1 MKYLLLSLL
10 ILFAFSPVRALA
22 KEATLNLI
30 NSIKSSPIFY
40 GLTAQRGSFEIDE
53 AFVETYK
60 SNIYMLSQ
68 QQDARLARNCR
79 QEQQGGETDYYERL
93 GLAEANKI
101 TDRHGDTVHS
111 NTPHT
116 RRAVDLEEADYSDLI
131 DKMDRVKLLINP
143 DDAYVKA
150 AVMGLNRY
158 KDDVWI
164 AAALGNARSGK
175 KGTVNVSL
183 SNSQK
188 VGATN
193 GTASSGL
200 NVFTLTIVLEKFDS
214 NDIDEDIPKYIAYS
228 GKQKQNLLNETE
240 VTSADYNTVRALVQ
254 GEIDTFMGFKF
265 IRSERLP
272 ITAASVTTFDAA
284 SGAYTGGSDTIA
296 AGARR
301 CIAWAEDGMIFA
313 TGLDMVVRVTEEST
327 KRFSTQVY
335 AAHQVGAVRMEE
347 EKVVEILCLEA

>member
-1 MKYLLLSLL
+1 MNFLNKL
-10 ILFAFSPVRALA
+10 IAFFA
-22 KEATLNLI
+22 TI
-30 NSIKSSPIFY
+30 
-40 GLTAQRGSFEIDE
+40 GQRGSFEIDE

-68 QQDARLARNCR
+68 QMDSRLAKNCR
-79 QEQQGGETDYYERL
+79 QETQGGETDYFERL

-116 RRAVDLEEADYSDLI
+116 RRACDYEEADYSDLI

-150 AVMGLNRY
+150 AVMGINRY
-158 KDDVWI
+158 KDDVFI
-164 AAALGNARSGK
+164 SAALGNARSGK
-175 KGTVNVSL
+175 KGATNVSL
-183 SNSQK
+183 PASQK
-188 VGATN
+188 IGATN

-214 NDIDEDIPKYIAYS
+214 NDVDEDIPKYLAYS

-240 VTSADYNTVRALVQ
+240 ITSADYNSVKALVQ
-254 GEIDTFMGFKF
+254 GQVDSFMGFKF

-272 ITAASVTTFDAA
+272 VTLAANTAFEATT
-284 SGAYTGGSDTIA
+284 GAFTGGSDTIA
-296 AGARR
+296 SGARR
-301 CIAWAEDGMIFA
+301 CIAWAEDGMIFS
-313 TGLDMVVRVTEEST
+313 TGVDLMVRVDELPT
-327 KRFSTQVY
+327 KRYSTQVY

-347 EKVVEILCLEA
+347 EKVVEIHCKE

>member
-1 MKYLLLSLL
+1 MKLLN
-10 ILFAFSPVRALA
+10 IVMALFARVSML
-22 KEATLNLI
+22 L
-30 NSIKSSPIFY
+30 
-40 GLTAQRGSFEIDE
+40 GQRGSFEIDE

-68 QQDARLARNCR
+68 QMDSRLARNCR
-79 QEQQGGETDYYERL
+79 QESQGGETDYYERL

-150 AVMGLNRY
+150 AVMGINRY

-175 KGTVNVSL
+175 KGTVNVALPS
-183 SNSQK
+183 SQRI
-188 VGATN
+188 GATN

-214 NDIDEDIPKYIAYS
+214 NDVDEDIPKYLAYS

-272 ITAASVTTFDAA
+272 VTSASITTFVAA
-284 SGAYTGGSDTIA
+284 TGAITGGAATIA

-313 TGLDMVVRVTEEST
+313 TGIDMIVRVDELPT
-327 KRFSTQVY
+327 KRYSTQVY

>member
-1 MKYLLLSLL
+1 ML
-10 ILFAFSPVRALA
+10 ISFFNML
-22 KEATLNLI
+22 
-30 NSIKSSPIFY
+30 
-40 GLTAQRGSFEIDE
+40 GQRGSFEIDE

-68 QQDARLARNCR
+68 QMDARLARSCR

-150 AVMGLNRY
+150 AVMGINRY

-175 KGTVNVSL
+175 KGTVNVAL
-183 SNSQK
+183 SSGQRI
-188 VGATN
+188 GATN

-200 NVFTLTIVLEKFDS
+200 NVFTLTIALEKFDS
-214 NDIDEDIPKYIAYS
+214 NDVDEDIPKYLAYS

-240 VTSADYNTVRALVQ
+240 VTSADYNTVRALVH
-254 GEIDTFMGFKF
+254 GEVDTFMGFKF
-265 IRSERLP
+265 LRSERLP
-272 ITAASVTTFDAA
+272 VTSASITSFVAAT
-284 SGAYTGGSDTIA
+284 GAITGGSDTIA

-313 TGLDMVVRVTEEST
+313 TGIDMIVRVDELPT
-327 KRFSTQVY
+327 KRYSTQVY

>member
-1 MKYLLLSLL
+1 MKFLSKFFN
-10 ILFAFSPVRALA
+10 LFAAL
-22 KEATLNLI
+22 
-30 NSIKSSPIFY
+30 
-40 GLTAQRGSFEIDE
+40 GQRGSFEIDT

-68 QQDARLARNCR
+68 QSEARLAKNCR
-79 QEQQGGETDYYERL
+79 QEMQEGETEYFDRL

-111 NTPHT
+111 NTPHS

-150 AVMGLNRY
+150 AVNAINRY
-158 KDDVWI
+158 KDDVFI
-164 AAALGNARSGK
+164 SAALGNARTGK
-175 KGTVNVSL
+175 KGTVNVALPS
-183 SNSQK
+183 SQK
-188 VGATN
+188 IGATS

-200 NVFTLTIVLEKFDS
+200 NVFTLTIVAEKFDS
-214 NDIDEDIPKYIAYS
+214 NDVDEDIPRYFAYS

-254 GEIDTFMGFKF
+254 GKIDTFMGFKF

-272 ITAASVTTFDAA
+272 VTSAANTAFNAA
-284 SGAYTGGSDTIA
+284 TGAFTGGSDTIA

-301 CIAWAEDGMIFA
+301 CIAWAEDGMIFSS
-313 TGLDMVVRVTEEST
+313 GVDLMVRIDELPT
-327 KRFSTQVY
+327 KRYSTQVY

-347 EKVVEILCLEA
+347 EKVVEVHCKE

>member
-1 MKYLLLSLL
+1 MKYLILSILLLL
-10 ILFAFSPVRALA
+10 AFTPVGAIAKDFCKEIVQKTLSTPSFYNLFS
-22 KEATLNLI
+22 
-30 NSIKSSPIFY
+30 
-40 GLTAQRGSFEIDE
+40 QRGSFEIDE

-68 QQDARLARNCR
+68 QSDARLARNCR
-79 QEQQGGETDYYERL
+79 QEAQGGETDYYERL

-101 TDRHGDTVHS
+101 TDRHGDTQHS

-143 DDAYVKA
+143 DDAYVQA
-150 AVMGLNRY
+150 AVKGINRY
-158 KDDVWI
+158 KDDVFI

-175 KGTVNVSL
+175 KGTINVAL
-183 SNSQK
+183 PASQK

-214 NDIDEDIPKYIAYS
+214 NDIDEDIMKYFAYS
-228 GKQKQNLLNETE
+228 GKQKQNMLNETQ
-240 VTSADYNTVRALVQ
+240 VTSSDYNSVKALVM
-254 GEIDTFMGFKF
+254 GEVDTFMGFKF
-265 IRSERLP
+265 IRTERLP
-272 ITAASVTTFDAA
+272 ITAASNTVFDAA
-284 SGAYTGGSDTIA
+284 TGAFTGGGDTIA

-301 CIAWAEDGMIFA
+301 CLAWAEDGMIFA
-313 TGLDMVVRVTEEST
+313 TGEDLIVRVDELPG
-327 KRFSTQVY
+327 KRYSTQVY

-347 EKVVEILCLEA
+347 EKVVEVHCKE

>member
-1 MKYLLLSLL
+1 MKLVNLLFNFIYSL
-10 ILFAFSPVRALA
+10 F
-22 KEATLNLI
+22 KTL
-30 NSIKSSPIFY
+30 
-40 GLTAQRGSFEIDE
+40 GCRGSFEIDE

-60 SNIYMLSQ
+60 QNIYMLSQ
-68 QQDARLARNCR
+68 QQDARLAKNCR
-79 QEQQGGETDYYERL
+79 QEMQGGETDYYERL

-150 AVMGLNRY
+150 AVNGINRY
-158 KDDVWI
+158 KDDVFI
-164 AAALGNARSGK
+164 TAALGNARSGK
-175 KGTVNVSL
+175 KGAVNVAL
-183 SNSQK
+183 PDSQK

-200 NVFTLTIVLEKFDS
+200 NVFTLTIVQEKFDS
-214 NDIDEDIPKYIAYS
+214 NDVDEDIPRYFAYS

-240 VTSADYNTVRALVQ
+240 VTSADYNSVKALVQ
-254 GEIDTFMGFKF
+254 GKVDTFMGFKF

-272 ITAASVTTFDAA
+272 VTAAANTAFDAA
-284 SGAYTGGSDTIA
+284 TGAISGGSDTIA

-301 CIAWAEDGMIFA
+301 CIAWAEDGMLFA
-313 TGLDMVVRVTEEST
+313 TGVDLMVRIDELPT
-327 KRFSTQVY
+327 KRYSTQVY

-347 EKVVEILCLEA
+347 EKVVEVHCAE

>member
-1 MKYLLLSLL
+1 MKIIELF
-10 ILFAFSPVRALA
+10 ILNVLRFFNFL
-22 KEATLNLI
+22 
-30 NSIKSSPIFY
+30 
-40 GLTAQRGSFEIDE
+40 GQRGSFEIDE

-68 QQDARLARNCR
+68 QMDSRLARNCR

-150 AVMGLNRY
+150 AVMGINRY
-158 KDDVWI
+158 KDDVFI
-164 AAALGNARSGK
+164 AAAMGNSRSGK
-175 KGTVNVSL
+175 KGTVNVPL
-183 SNSQK
+183 PASQK

-200 NVFTLTIVLEKFDS
+200 NVFTLTIILEKFDS
-214 NDIDEDIPKYIAYS
+214 NDIDESIPKYIAYS
-228 GKQKQNLLNETE
+228 GKQKQNMLNETQ
-240 VTSADYNTVRALVQ
+240 VTSADYNSVRALVQ

-265 IRSERLP
+265 IRTERLP
-272 ITAASVTTFDAA
+272 ITASSNTVFDAA
-284 SGAYTGGSDTIA
+284 TGAFTGGSDTIA

-301 CIAWAEDGMIFA
+301 CLAWAEDGMIFA
-313 TGLDMVVRVTEEST
+313 TGIDLMVRVDELPG
-327 KRFSTQVY
+327 KRYSTQVY
-335 AAHQVGAVRMEE
+335 AAHQVGSVRMEE
-347 EKVVEILCLEA
+347 EKVVEIHCLE

>member
-1 MKYLLLSLL
+1 MRNLFDMLMTFLSSLYYSF
-10 ILFAFSPVRALA
+10 IAL
-22 KEATLNLI
+22 
-30 NSIKSSPIFY
+30 
-40 GLTAQRGSFEIDE
+40 GQRGSFEIDE

-68 QQDARLARNCR
+68 QMDSRLARNCR
-79 QEQQGGETDYYERL
+79 QESQGGETDYYERL

-116 RRAVDLEEADYSDLI
+116 RRAVDLEEADYADLI

-150 AVMGLNRY
+150 AVMGINRY
-158 KDDVWI
+158 KDDVFI
-164 AAALGNARSGK
+164 AAAMGNARSGK

-183 SNSQK
+183 PSSQK
-188 VGATN
+188 IGATN

-200 NVFTLTIVLEKFDS
+200 NVFSLTIILEKFDS
-214 NDIDEDIPKYIAYS
+214 NDVDESIPKYIAYS
-228 GKQKQNLLNETE
+228 GKQKQNMLNETE
-240 VTSADYNTVRALVQ
+240 VTSADYNSVKALVK
-254 GEIDTFMGFKF
+254 GEVDSFMGFEF

-272 ITAASVTTFDAA
+272 VTSAANTAFDAA
-284 SGAYTGGSDTIA
+284 TGAFTGGADTIA

-301 CIAWAEDGMIFA
+301 CLAWAEDGMIFA
-313 TGLDMVVRVTEEST
+313 TGIDLMVRVDELPT
-327 KRFSTQVY
+327 KRYSTQVY

-347 EKVVEILCLEA
+347 EKVVEIHCKE